1 MVWIGIYALIGVLTF
16 PLEAPGAT
24 ALPVQFAGYVAAG
37 FALLV
42 VAVLDYVPAAA
53 RWRGRVLPVTLC
65 AMAAA
70 GGLAATAGFNEN
82 NCAVTLAS
90 MAATTAALELRRWQA
105 WAVVLASA
113 VTLDA
118 NAFIFHDGI
127 AELSTFL
134 LYPFVPVTGLLLGH
148 FIRTRQEQGQ
158 QSAALLTRTQQL
170 QAEQSR
176 TEVLNERARIAR
188 EIHDVLAHSLGALSI
203 QIQAARAVLTDH
215 QDIDRALEVLATAQR
230 MASDGLTETR
240 RAVHALRSDAV
251 PLDQELSQAA
261 RTHRERY
268 RAEVAFTVGGQPR
281 PLPPDA
287 TVALLRTAQEALV
300 NAAKHAPG
308 QRVSIRLEYGGD
320 DVSLTVVND
329 LPPSGGPVPGSVVCP
344 STVDGGYGLT
354 GMRERLRLLDGTLVA
369 GAQDGHW
376 VVAAGLPLAAPAQ
389 PADAAAPAQPAD
401 PAAPDPLPAHLVAS

>member
-1 MVWIGIYALIGVLTF
+1 MSGIAALRRYRWLIWASIYVLVGVLTF

-24 ALPVQFAGYVAAG
+24 ALPVQAVGYLVAGVAMLAWAVMDFVPWARRRRARGLPVALCVMAAG
-37 FALLV
+37 A
-42 VAVLDYVPAAA
+42 
-53 RWRGRVLPVTLC
+53 
-65 AMAAA
+65 
-70 GGLAATAGFNEN
+70 GLAATAGYNEN
-82 NCAVTLAS
+82 NCAVALAS
-90 MAATTAALELRRWQA
+90 LAATAAAIELRRWQA
-105 WAVVLASA
+105 WLVIVCCAVP
-113 VTLDA
+113 LDA
-118 NAFIFHDGI
+118 NAFFFRDGFDQF
-127 AELSTFL
+127 STFL

-148 FIRTRQEQGQ
+148 FIRTREEQGEQ
-158 QSAALLTRTQQL
+158 AAALLARTRQL

-215 QDIDRALEVLATAQR
+215 RDIDRALEVLGTAQR

-251 PLDQELSQAA
+251 PLDQELSHLA
-261 RTHRERY
+261 RAHRDQY
-268 RAEVAFTVGGQPR
+268 GAEVAFTVGGQFR
-281 PLPPDA
+281 PLPPEA

-308 QRVSIRLEYGGD
+308 ERISVRLDHGAE
-320 DVSLTVVND
+320 DVSLTVIND
-329 LPPSGGPVPGSVVCP
+329 LPSGGDPEPDPAVSL

-354 GMRERLRLLDGTLVA
+354 GMRERLRLLNGTLVA

-376 VVAAGLPLAAPAQ
+376 IVGAGLPLTASPPAA
-389 PADAAAPAQPAD
+389 
-401 PAAPDPLPAHLVAS
+401 AAPDPAPLMAS

>member
-1 MVWIGIYALIGVLTF
+1 MAWIAIYALIGLLTF

-24 ALPVQFAGYVAAG
+24 ALPVQFAGYLAAG
-37 FALLV
+37 IALLV

-53 RWRGRVLPVTLC
+53 RYRGRVLPVTLC

-90 MAATTAALELRRWQA
+90 LAATAAAIELRRWQA
-105 WAVVLASA
+105 WLVVVCSA

-118 NAFIFHDGI
+118 NAFIFHDGF

-158 QSAALLTRTQQL
+158 QAAALLARTQQL

-215 QDIDRALEVLATAQR
+215 QDIDRALEVLSAAQR
-230 MASDGLTETR
+230 MAADGLTETR
-240 RAVHALRSDAV
+240 RAVHALRSDMV

-268 RAEVAFTVGGQPR
+268 GTDAAFTVGGRPR
-281 PLPPDA
+281 PLPPEA

-308 QRVSIRLEYGGD
+308 QRVSVRLDYGGD

-329 LPPSGGPVPGSVVCP
+329 LPGNGTGTGTGPTVPCP
-344 STVDGGYGLT
+344 HTVDGGYGLT
-354 GMRERLRLLDGTLVA
+354 GMGERLRLLNGTLVA

-376 VVAAGLPLAAPAQ
+376 VVAAGLPLATSSPSAPPADVPQ
-389 PADAAAPAQPAD
+389 PA
-401 PAAPDPLPAHLVAS
+401 PLLAS

>member
-1 MVWIGIYALIGVLTF
+1 MDGLDRYLRADRAADVPAGGAGSDGV
-16 PLEAPGAT
+16 
-24 ALPVQFAGYVAAG
+24 AGSVAGDLAAG
-37 FALLV
+37 IALLV

-53 RWRGRVLPVTLC
+53 RYRGRVLPVTLC

-90 MAATTAALELRRWQA
+90 LAATAAAIELRRWQA
-105 WAVVLASA
+105 WLVVLCSA

-118 NAFIFHDGI
+118 NAFIFHDGFP
-127 AELSTFL
+127 ELSTFL

-158 QSAALLTRTQQL
+158 QAAALLARTQQL

-215 QDIDRALEVLATAQR
+215 QDIDRALEVLSAAQR
-230 MASDGLTETR
+230 MAADGLTETR

-251 PLDQELSQAA
+251 PLEQELSQAA

-268 RAEVAFTVGGQPR
+268 GTDAAFTVGG
-281 PLPPDA
+281 
-287 TVALLRTAQEALV
+287 
-300 NAAKHAPG
+300 AP
-308 QRVSIRLEYGGD
+308 
-320 DVSLTVVND
+320 
-329 LPPSGGPVPGSVVCP
+329 
-344 STVDGGYGLT
+344 
-354 GMRERLRLLDGTLVA
+354 
-369 GAQDGHW
+369 
-376 VVAAGLPLAAPAQ
+376 
-389 PADAAAPAQPAD
+389 AAAP
-401 PAAPDPLPAHLVAS
+401 

>member
-1 MVWIGIYALIGVLTF
+1 MDGLDRYLRADRAADVPAG
-16 PLEAPGAT
+16 GA
-24 ALPVQFAGYVAAG
+24 GSDGVAAG
-37 FALLV
+37 YLAAGIALLV

-53 RWRGRVLPVTLC
+53 RYRGRVLPVTLC

-90 MAATTAALELRRWQA
+90 LAATAAAIELRRWQA
-105 WAVVLASA
+105 WLVVLCSA

-118 NAFIFHDGI
+118 NAFIFHDGFP
-127 AELSTFL
+127 ELSTFL

-158 QSAALLTRTQQL
+158 QAAALLARTQQL

-215 QDIDRALEVLATAQR
+215 QDIDRALEVLSAAQR
-230 MASDGLTETR
+230 MAADGLTETR

-251 PLDQELSQAA
+251 PLEQELSQAA

-268 RAEVAFTVGGQPR
+268 GTDAAFTVGGRPR
-281 PLPPDA
+281 PLPPEA

-308 QRVSIRLEYGGD
+308 QRVSVRLDYGD
-320 DVSLTVVND
+320 DVSLTIVND
-329 LPPSGGPVPGSVVCP
+329 LPGDGSGRGSGPGAPCP
-344 STVDGGYGLT
+344 HTVDGGYGLT
-354 GMRERLRLLDGTLVA
+354 GMRERLRLLNGTLVT
-369 GAQDGHW
+369 GPQDGHW
-376 VVAAGLPLAAPAQ
+376 VVAAGLPLATSSPSAPPADVPHPAPA
-389 PADAAAPAQPAD
+389 
-401 PAAPDPLPAHLVAS
+401 LAS